1 MMPDGLPVIRS
12 DDLVSKLLT
21 VSSQRSFKQI
31 CTILYVRMHAFTS
44 MRRALT
50 DSTYDDTHNYLAR
63 HNIVDRMENAFCA
76 ALRSLL

>member
-1 MMPDGLPVIRS
+1 MIPDGLPVIRS

-21 VSSQRSFKQI
+21 VSSQRSFKQM

-50 DSTYDDTHNYLAR
+50 DSTSIVDMAR
-63 HNIVDRMENAFCA
+63 HDIVDRIENAVCA